1 MINVKQYV
9 IKKRNKFSYMSDNDG
24 FFLLPGIMR
33 NDSLKI
39 YDCKVKQAYED
50 MNLKWVFIVYGKNK
64 TKLNKGKIG

>member
-1 MINVKQYV
+1 
-9 IKKRNKFSYMSDNDG
+9 MSDNDG

-50 MNLKWVFIVYGKNK
+50 MNLKWVFIVDGKNK